1 MSRDDHVFLIIL
13 QRTLI
18 LFGDLRLHTP
28 NFCRE
33 REKYAKELEVQAIE
47 YKTIIQHHLSVNN
60 KLLKEKQ
67 ALAEKSCNLVANLAT
82 AESKVKINNS
92 ISPNS
97 TSSSCKLMDMQNTKQ
112 KISLIRKFLH
122 HHRMLTKNR
131 SMKHVLFSSNV
142 LTHCTVASA
151 V

>member
-13 QRTLI
+13 QRTLT
-18 LFGDLRLHTP
+18 LFRDLRLHTP
-28 NFCRE
+28 NLCRE
-33 REKYAKELEVQAIE
+33 RAKYAKELEVQAIE

-67 ALAEKSCNLVANLAT
+67 ALTEKSCNLAANLAT

-97 TSSSCKLMDMQNTKQ
+97 TIPSCKLMDMQKKNSSSSQ
-112 KISLIRKFLH
+112 NVNQEQVHEACAFL
-122 HHRMLTKNR
+122 
-131 SMKHVLFSSNV
+131 
-142 LTHCTVASA
+142 
-151 V
+151 

>member
-13 QRTLI
+13 QRILT

-67 ALAEKSCNLVANLAT
+67 ALAEKSCNLAANLAT

-97 TSSSCKLMDMQNTKQ
+97 TSPSCKLMDMQNTKQ

-131 SMKHVLFSSNV
+131 SMKHVLFSSNG